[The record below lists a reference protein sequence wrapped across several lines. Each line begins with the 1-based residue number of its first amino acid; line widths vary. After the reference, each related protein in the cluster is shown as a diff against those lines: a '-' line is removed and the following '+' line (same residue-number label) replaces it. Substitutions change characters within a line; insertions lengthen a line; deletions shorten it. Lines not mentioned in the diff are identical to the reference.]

1 MSQSDIINSRQIQ
14 WFPGHMTK
22 TLRLMEKEIRNV
34 DCVLQ
39 ILDARIPLSSLNP
52 EIERITAGKPHL
64 YILNKADLADPEI
77 TKQWLAY
84 FKSAGAGCLA
94 MDSKQRGRA
103 TATKG
108 LIEKEL
114 SALMERR
121 RNRGMVGAAIRV
133 MIVGMLIFSVVLL
146 IQSIFK
152 LMGTMK
158 PTDPVAAEVG
168 TLNPLK
174 DKGVAAADL
183 VMLLCVLFAA
193 LFKSCGYILCA
204 VVLSLII
211 MFLIGKRNWVQ
222 MVLVSVLVPLLMWLV
237 FYKVLTVNIPLGPLN
252 FLRTLVDMI

>member
-1 MSQSDIINSRQIQ
+1 MNKDKMKTMAFSNLVGSIIFLAIGIWA
-14 WFPGHMTK
+14 WFQTD
-22 TLRLMEKEIRNV
+22 NF
-34 DCVLQ
+34 
-39 ILDARIPLSSLNP
+39 P
-52 EIERITAGKPHL
+52 EVANTYVQAS
-64 YILNKADLADPEI
+64 
-77 TKQWLAY
+77 T
-84 FKSAGAGCLA
+84 F
-94 MDSKQRGRA
+94 
-103 TATKG
+103 T
-108 LIEKEL
+108 
-114 SALMERR
+114 
-121 RNRGMVGAAIRV
+121 RV

-174 DKGVAAADL
+174 DKGVAAAYL

-204 VVLSLII
+204 VVLSMII

-222 MVLVSVLVPLLMWLV
+222 MILVSVLVPLLMWLV

>member
-1 MSQSDIINSRQIQ
+1 MNKDKMKTMAFSNLVGSIIFLAIGIWA
-14 WFPGHMTK
+14 WFQTD
-22 TLRLMEKEIRNV
+22 NF
-34 DCVLQ
+34 
-39 ILDARIPLSSLNP
+39 P
-52 EIERITAGKPHL
+52 EVANTYVQASTFP
-64 YILNKADLADPEI
+64 
-77 TKQWLAY
+77 
-84 FKSAGAGCLA
+84 
-94 MDSKQRGRA
+94 
-103 TATKG
+103 
-108 LIEKEL
+108 
-114 SALMERR
+114 
-121 RNRGMVGAAIRV
+121 RV

-158 PTDPVAAEVG
+158 PTDPVAAEV
-168 TLNPLK
+168 LK
-174 DKGVAAADL
+174 DKGVAAAYL

-204 VVLSLII
+204 VVLSMII

>member
-1 MSQSDIINSRQIQ
+1 MNKDKMKTMAFSNLVGSIIFLAIGIWA
-14 WFPGHMTK
+14 WFQTD
-22 TLRLMEKEIRNV
+22 NF
-34 DCVLQ
+34 
-39 ILDARIPLSSLNP
+39 P
-52 EIERITAGKPHL
+52 EVANTYVQASTFP
-64 YILNKADLADPEI
+64 
-77 TKQWLAY
+77 
-84 FKSAGAGCLA
+84 
-94 MDSKQRGRA
+94 
-103 TATKG
+103 
-108 LIEKEL
+108 
-114 SALMERR
+114 
-121 RNRGMVGAAIRV
+121 RV

-158 PTDPVAAEVG
+158 PTDPVAVEV
-168 TLNPLK
+168 K
-174 DKGVAAADL
+174 DKGVAAAYL

-204 VVLSLII
+204 VVLSMII